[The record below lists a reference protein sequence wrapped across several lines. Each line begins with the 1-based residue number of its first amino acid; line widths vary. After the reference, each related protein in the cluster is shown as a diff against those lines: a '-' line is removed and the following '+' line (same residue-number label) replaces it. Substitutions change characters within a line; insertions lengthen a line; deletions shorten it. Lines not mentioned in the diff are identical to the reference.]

1 MAIVIASQLQN
12 VSVWARAI
20 QKVDKSISVLAF
32 EEVSDPASVEF
43 VLAWNQP
50 EGILGGYPNL
60 KTVSSMGA
68 GVDHLMKDKS
78 IGAHVHIV
86 RIIDPLLS
94 QDMFEF
100 VLATIMSHLRM
111 LPFYRENQHQ
121 SLWKKKLYRRISDV
135 KVGIMGTGNIGAH
148 VARKL
153 MDAGF
158 SVTGW
163 GRSAEKAPDGV
174 KKYCGKEQLG
184 EFMNSCNVL
193 VALLP
198 LTGETRGILN
208 YETLKLL
215 PQGAMVINI
224 GRGGLIVD
232 EHLIQLLNEEHL
244 EKAFLDVFHQE
255 PLPANHPFWRHPGI
269 YITPHI
275 ASLTHPDSVAQQM
288 VENYYR
294 TINNQPLINLVNR
307 SLEY

>member
-50 EGILGGYPNL
+50 EGILGRLPNL

-68 GVDHLMKDKS
+68 GIDHLIKDKS
-78 IGAHVHIV
+78 IGPQVNIV

-100 VLATIMSHLRM
+100 VLATILTHLRI
-111 LPFYRENQHQ
+111 LPFYRENQLQ
-121 SLWKKKLYRRISDV
+121 TIWEKKLYRRISDIR
-135 KVGIMGTGNIGAH
+135 VGIMGTGIIGAH

-158 SVTGW
+158 SATGW
-163 GRSAEKAPDGV
+163 GRSAEKTPDGI
-174 KKYCGKEQLG
+174 KKYCGNEQLG
-184 EFMNSCNVL
+184 EFLNSCNVL

-198 LTGETRGILN
+198 LTSETRGILN
-208 YETLKLL
+208 YKTLKLL

-232 EHLIQLLNEEHL
+232 EHLIQLLDEGHL
-244 EKAFLDVFHQE
+244 DRACLDVFHQE
-255 PLPANHPFWRHPGI
+255 PLPTDHPFWSHPDVF
-269 YITPHI
+269 ITPHI
-275 ASLTHPDSVAQQM
+275 ASLTHPDSVAQQI

-294 TINNQPLINLVNR
+294 TINNQPLINLANR

>member
-12 VSVWARAI
+12 ISVWAKAI
-20 QKVDKSISVLAF
+20 QNIDAKIEVLPFDK
-32 EEVSDPASVEF
+32 VSDPASVEF

-50 EGILGGYPNL
+50 EGIFENFPKL

-68 GVDHLMKDKS
+68 GIDHLIKDKS
-78 IGAHVHIV
+78 IGIQVNIV

-100 VLATIMSHLRM
+100 VLATIMTHLRM
-111 LPFYRENQHQ
+111 LPLYRENQLQ
-121 SLWKKKLYRRISDV
+121 TVWKKKLYRRISDV
-135 KVGIMGTGNIGAH
+135 RVGIMGTGNIGAH

-153 MDAGF
+153 TDAGF

-163 GRSAEKAPDGV
+163 GRSAEKTPDGV

-184 EFMNSCNVL
+184 EFLNSCNVL

-232 EHLIQLLNEEHL
+232 EHLIQLLDEGHL
-244 EKAFLDVFHQE
+244 DRACLDVFHQE
-255 PLPANHPFWRHPGI
+255 PLPTDHPFWSHPGVF
-269 YITPHI
+269 ITPHI
-275 ASLTHPDSVAQQM
+275 ASLTHPDSVAQQI

-294 TINNQPLINLVNR
+294 TINDQPLINLANR